1 MKKSDKLEEYCPNPY
16 SFKFEVAAC
25 DRPSFAN
32 EAEKIS
38 AIKLL
43 SNDLLT
49 FYQNMH
55 LKSEKLVPYKV
66 PVSDAFRNSTSV
78 SVITPNKAV
87 EAIKMKSGRKVF
99 SSSKLKKVVK
109 CLRRTIQRNRIKIF
123 NLENQ
128 VSSKNVTDEG
138 CSDTN
143 DTSEI

>member
-1 MKKSDKLEEYCPNPY
+1 MRKKWNCIFQRTVEKSDKLEKYSSNSY

-99 SSSKLKKVVK
+99 SSNKLKKVIK
-109 CLRRTIQRNRIKIF
+109 CLRRTI
-123 NLENQ
+123 
-128 VSSKNVTDEG
+128 
-138 CSDTN
+138 
-143 DTSEI
+143 